1 MAPGLFVYDCLFLNE
16 DAAGTHIL
24 SVCLASVIET
34 LEVGRSHFQ
43 PGGARFLLALQKPR
57 SRD

>member
-16 DAAGTHIL
+16 DAVGTHIL

-34 LEVGRSHFQ
+34 LEGGWGSHFQ
-43 PGGARFLLALQKPR
+43 PGGRISAGSTKATQ
-57 SRD
+57 S